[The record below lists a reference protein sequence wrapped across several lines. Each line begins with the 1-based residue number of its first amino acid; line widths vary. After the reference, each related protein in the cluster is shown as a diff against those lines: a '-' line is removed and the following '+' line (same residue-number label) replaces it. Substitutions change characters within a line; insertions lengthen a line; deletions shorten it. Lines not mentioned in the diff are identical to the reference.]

1 MTQSSIPNF
10 YSHSHTGG
18 VLGCIDVSSHARLYK
33 SATGANVD
41 AHVSGIQETF
51 MIEPTDGT
59 GTVNARDDIDVG
71 QSGTVN
77 TSR

>member
-1 MTQSSIPNF
+1 
-10 YSHSHTGG
+10 
-18 VLGCIDVSSHARLYK
+18 
-33 SATGANVD
+33 
-41 AHVSGIQETF
+41 